1 MSPFSRNAPAALAF
15 AFQLVSV
22 PGAIAQQLEPRA
34 YSNLPVGLN
43 FLLGGYAHSRGDVLL
58 DPTIPVTN
66 VSANVDTLV
75 LGYVRSLDL
84 WGKSGSVGLVLPYAR
99 ISAQGDVGG
108 QESSATRSGT
118 ADPILRLAINL
129 LGAPALSPEKFREYR
144 QDTIVGASLVVSAPW
159 GQYDGTKLVNIGT
172 NRWSYKPEIGVS
184 QGLGAW
190 ILEGAF
196 GVTFFSDNDDFFGG
210 QTRKQDPLYAVQAH
224 VIYAFNPVLWAAL
237 NTTYYAG
244 GRTAV
249 NGVLNNDM
257 QQNSRWGATL
267 SKSVDRRNSFKLY
280 FSSGASARTG
290 TNFTTL
296 GFAWQ
301 HAWGAGL

>member
-1 MSPFSRNAPAALAF
+1 VSPCFRNAPAALAL
-15 AFQLVSV
+15 AFQLASV

-43 FLLGGYAHSRGDVLL
+43 FLLAGYARSHGDVLL
-58 DPTIPVTN
+58 DPTVPVTN

-75 LGYVRSLDL
+75 LGYVRSLDF

-108 QESSATRSGT
+108 QGSSATRTGM
-118 ADPILRLAINL
+118 ADPLLRLAINL
-129 LGAPALSPEKFREYR
+129 LGAPALPPEKFREYR
-144 QDTIVGASLVVSAPW
+144 QDTILGASLLVSAPW

-172 NRWSYKPEIGVS
+172 NRWAYKPEIGVS
-184 QGLGAW
+184 QALGPW

-196 GVTFFSDNDDFFGG
+196 GVTFFTENGDFFGG
-210 QTRKQDPLYAVQAH
+210 QTRKQDPLYAVQGH
-224 VIYAFNPVLWAAL
+224 VIYAFNPGLWAGLDA
-237 NTTYYAG
+237 TTYAG
-244 GRTAV
+244 GRTTV
-249 NGVLNNDM
+249 NGVLNNDL